1 MLTFLDNSIIFIA
14 GIIILGIG
22 YFFSRVTKD
31 MESFYLAN
39 RSLPWS
45 LLVGTLVASWYGAA
59 GVIGSIGYAAV
70 YGISVWAVWCIAAH
84 AARIPLALWVGPKVQ
99 VRTDVT
105 IPDLLENLY
114 GKKVAIIGACV
125 LVFSCA
131 SFGCLLGGAR
141 IGLAAWGIPEVMF
154 GIILITITVVIASLG
169 GLMGVAVTD
178 MIMFF
183 FMVFGVTMVF
193 PGLFSEIGGFAGL
206 QVALGDK
213 ADVLLHPTKGMSVG
227 KMVTLVVLSF
237 NVYADPSFYQ
247 RFSAAES
254 AKSARRALLTCFS
267 LWIVFDIILTVM
279 GILVTAFR
287 PEAQPEV
294 AYITLVLES
303 LPVGIKGLF
312 MLGLLGATISTLDSY
327 YLVGATLVTND
338 IYARIRGPENITQ
351 EQIVKITRIAIVV
364 VGFLGLTIAFRFELI
379 YDVVVWMQGI
389 SMSVLFIPVVGGLM
403 FKGRKTEMGG
413 LLSMI
418 GGCGTLLILRAVEFS
433 LFSPVFIALAVAF
446 ICYSIGNRIG
456 EDRNKLQPTTVSNSA
471 NN

>member
-1 MLTFLDNSIIFIA
+1 M
-14 GIIILGIG
+14 
-22 YFFSRVTKD
+22 
-31 MESFYLAN
+31 
-39 RSLPWS
+39 
-45 LLVGTLVASWYGAA
+45 
-59 GVIGSIGYAAV
+59 
-70 YGISVWAVWCIAAH
+70 
-84 AARIPLALWVGPKVQ
+84 
-99 VRTDVT
+99 
-105 IPDLLENLY
+105 
-114 GKKVAIIGACV
+114 
-125 LVFSCA
+125 VFSCA

-206 QVALGDK
+206 QVALGDN